1 MAGYVDEKI
10 AKVTLDNKGFT
21 KNAQDTM
28 SALDKLKAAFAK
40 VSGKGAAD
48 NVAKDMAKMNQA
60 ISSSTEKSNGLLSRL
75 RNIFKRNTDNMD
87 TSGAGRSIDQMNTD
101 VASKTSKT
109 GSILARLKSIFRK
122 TDDGNSFSRTSGEFD
137 KLNAKAGGINL
148 NPLTSA
154 FSYAS
159 ASVQNSLSVMDI
171 AMGNVLANM
180 MNKAIQFGSQF
191 FRGPMDG
198 LTEYKDKLGSIQTI
212 MTNTEWEIPDQTMRM
227 RKTSKTLE
235 DLNQYADKTVYSF
248 ADMTRNIGTFT
259 AAGVGLEDS
268 ATAIKGISNLA
279 AASGSNTQQ
288 ASMAMYQL
296 SQALASGRVGLQ
308 DWNSVVNAGMGGK
321 LFQDRLTAMAEKMG
335 QARDTTKSFR
345 DSLKDGWLTSEVL
358 IATLKEMS
366 IDEQMLKAATEVKS
380 FGQLVDTV
388 QEAIGSGW
396 AQSWEYLL
404 GGFEEAKSMW
414 TNIGNIVNPFLQDD
428 QGTYFDTVLEM
439 ERSLGNY
446 RNAMLKTWKDM
457 GGQQAL
463 FDGITNSIKF
473 VVNSLSSLREGF
485 RDVIGTYQES
495 AAVLTQLTFKFRDF
509 TKSLAENIYIQGTLK
524 SIGRAFGTAFEFV
537 GTVLGKVA
545 SGISSVSGS
554 GNGLILTFKQI
565 ADGITQFLNGLL
577 QSNNVMTGFVNIG
590 KTIGNVFGILTSIFK
605 IAVTIIGQFFSAFT
619 GGDGSGFKDFTGTLA
634 DITGKIRE
642 FTEKLEQSIKSVG
655 LFKSMGAIIKGVFDL
670 IGSAFSAI
678 TGKFKEFKIPE
689 FNAEG
694 GFFDKLKTYV
704 SDGAS
709 GVMNA
714 LGNTFGKIG
723 EFLGKVYDELKGFV
737 KGIGEFLKDI
747 HAADLA
753 TAIVSLFAIDKYI
766 KGTSLKEGLVDKI
779 FGNIKEVL
787 GKFTDD
793 AKSFKDSFIE
803 IFDGFGK
810 SLNAFTNMVNVTSLL
825 LIAAAVG
832 ILTLSIKELSKMDMP
847 SLSRGLIG
855 VGGAFLIL
863 MSGMKKMSAIAAGMP
878 KGGATTMLALA
889 FSMKILASAMKK
901 IAELDTEQVGNALL
915 GLFGAMKIMV
925 MGMKGMSRA
934 GQAQTSIF
942 QMIGMALAL
951 RILASAMNAL
961 KDFSWEEMIRSALAV
976 GGLMMAMSMSM
987 KLMKGVKVP
996 ISTIFSMITMA
1007 LMMKVLVSAM
1017 ADVTR
1022 LDPARLVDGFTG
1034 VIGLMG
1040 ALVLASRM
1048 MSGVKIKMSAMFG
1061 MIAFVIAIKGLVSSV
1076 KDIAEIN
1083 PERAIPAM
1091 TGVGAL
1097 LAVLAGATRV
1107 LSGVKVNMTAIF
1119 SLIAFSGSVF
1129 ILTQSILPL
1138 SKLPLDSLG
1147 IAMTA
1152 VAAMIAGL
1160 IAASYALQGAKP
1172 SITAVFSMIT
1182 FSGGI
1187 FLMTLAIKKIADMD
1201 PMGLVQ
1207 GFAGITALLGI
1218 LIGAS
1223 HMLKRVKLN
1232 PTALI
1237 TLVALVT
1244 TLFVVMQGLQ
1254 QLANLKPAN
1263 LLAATAAVAGVLLS
1277 VAAASAII
1285 SKTSGT
1291 VQQAVATAGILGSFA
1306 SLLRAI
1312 GETLE
1317 KVAALS
1323 WQGVLLAMGSIVA
1336 VMAMLIIVLKK
1347 TANIDGD
1354 VGELV
1359 ALSAVLYA
1367 AGESLSKVAAQ
1378 PWQGILAA
1386 TVAMV
1391 AVMASLG
1398 IAMKAIS
1405 ALPASAAGKL
1415 ALLAASLVLL
1425 AVPIYM
1431 LSTLNLVAV
1440 GVGLLALAGNLAIL
1454 LGAAALAGPLSG
1466 GLAALS
1472 GALLSFGVSSV
1483 LAASSILIAGLGFL
1497 AFATAL
1503 ATLAKVAP
1511 GAFKGIVE
1519 GLDVAMQTLAARGPS
1534 MVVAG
1539 VQIVRNFLHGL
1550 AELLPDIVKAGV
1562 ELITNFL
1569 NGMAEAMPQLF
1580 SAAVR
1585 LLTEFAKSVM
1595 ENADILVQTGIEIAI
1610 KLTESIANSLT
1621 KTKDKLVP
1629 ALEKLFKIILDICL
1643 ALLEKLIG
1651 PLLEGIVKVL
1661 QPVVDFIINILKG
1674 LSDILA
1680 PILEPIAATLIALFE
1695 GLASIIRSVADVLVQ
1710 LFQSITSIVQSIAD
1724 VIIQIVQTIESVF
1737 TTIGNTIQSFF
1748 NTLQTLFMSIA
1759 SIVQSVIDGIVG
1771 AINGFANVIRGIGDA
1786 ISSIFQGIGQA
1797 IQSVLQGIGS
1807 IIESVGNAIKSVFEG
1822 VGNAAKAFGEGVKSA
1837 LQGVAEVF
1845 RGIGDGIKSAF
1856 EGVASIID
1864 AVGNAAKNA
1873 GQGFK
1878 LFAQGVSIIAKDG
1891 IAGAAGI
1898 TAVAAAVT
1906 GLGSASY
1913 AGNLVGFT
1921 KDLGSLKGVIAG
1933 LAGSAGGIMAMS
1945 TGFIMMNAA
1954 LAGLAG
1960 TVPTVSSAFQNLQTP
1975 ITTLAPT
1982 IPTLAAAFSMLA
1994 PSIMMSASGIMPV
2007 VAGFTQ
2013 LGAII
2018 PSLAAALQT
2027 VPAAFQQAAQGAM
2040 MFGQSLGQGIMA
2052 SAPMVI
2058 MAVQQLAVQAVMS
2071 AQMAFQ
2077 QGQQIGV
2084 QFGQQIATGL
2094 MSQSGAI
2101 TSAAQSSANMSINSV
2116 RGTFSQG
2123 GAIGQQFGSSIAS
2136 GISGSSGS
2144 ITGSSSSV
2152 ANSSVNSIRGVFNQG
2167 TSLGSHFGG
2176 SVASGISS
2184 QSGSAHGAGSS
2195 LAHSAYN
2202 GASSVSLSSAGSYAG
2217 YGFANGL
2224 AASAGSIYATASAIA
2239 SNVAA
2244 TIRRAL
2250 DIHSPSRVTK
2260 ALGKFTGQGFEI
2272 GLKDTG
2278 SAIFRTAKGLANQA
2292 IEALN
2297 VDDSL
2302 SGLLMDNID
2311 MTIQPTVKPV
2321 FDGSLLKDMNN
2332 LSGKM
2337 NGNLTL
2343 PSSYTDRFNQ
2353 NGNTTITNSDTYTVN
2368 VNVENRGNQPI
2379 NPKELARQV
2388 QDELKNMRD
2397 AALRSRGEEIAW

>member
-28 SALDKLKAAFAK
+28 SALEKLKAAFAK
-40 VSGKGAAD
+40 VSGKDAAD

-87 TSGAGRSIDQMNTD
+87 TSGAGKSIDQMNTD

-171 AMGNVLANM
+171 ALGNVLANM
-180 MNKAIQFGSQF
+180 MQKAIQFGSQF

-227 RKTSKTLE
+227 RKTSKVLE

-259 AAGVGLEDS
+259 AAGVGLQDS

-279 AASGSNTQQ
+279 AASGSNTMQ
-288 ASMAMYQL
+288 ASSAMYQL

-321 LFQDRLTAMAEKMG
+321 LFQDRLTAMGEKLG
-335 QARDTTKSFR
+335 HARDMTKSFR

-358 IATLKEMS
+358 IETLKEIS
-366 IDEQMLKAATEVKS
+366 VDEQMLKAATEVKS

-404 GGFEEAKSMW
+404 GGFEEAKAMW
-414 TNIGNIVNPFLQDD
+414 TNIGNIVNPFLSDD
-428 QGTYFDTVLEM
+428 QGTYYDPVLEM

-463 FDGITNSIKF
+463 FDGITNSVKF
-473 VVNSLSSLREGF
+473 LINSLSSLREGF
-485 RDVIGTYQES
+485 REVIGTYQES
-495 AAVLTQLTFKFRDF
+495 ATVLTNLTFKFRDF
-509 TKSLAENIYIQGTLK
+509 TKSLSENAYIQETLK
-524 SIGRAFGTAFEFV
+524 SIGRVFGTAFEFV
-537 GTVLGKVA
+537 GTVLGKVGN
-545 SGISSVSGS
+545 GISSVSSS

-565 ADGITQFLNGLL
+565 ADGVTNFLNGLL
-577 QSNNVMTGFVNIG
+577 NFNNVMTGFVNIG

-619 GGDGSGFKDFTGTLA
+619 GGDGSAFKDFTGTLA

-655 LFKSMGAIIKGVFDL
+655 LFKSIGTVINGVFTL

-678 TGKFKEFKIPE
+678 TGKFKEFKIPD
-689 FNAEG
+689 FGAKG
-694 GFFDKLKTYV
+694 GFFDGLKNFV
-704 SDGAS
+704 SEGAS
-709 GVMNA
+709 GVMDA
-714 LGNTFGKIG
+714 LGKGFGKIG
-723 EFLGKVYDELKGFV
+723 EFFGKVYGELKEFAKGF
-737 KGIGEFLKDI
+737 GEFIKDI
-747 HAADLA
+747 HATDLA
-753 TAIVSLFAIDKYI
+753 TAIVSFFAIDKYL
-766 KGTSLKEGLVDKI
+766 KGTNFKEGIVDKI
-779 FGNIKEVL
+779 FGNIKDVIE
-787 GKFTDD
+787 KFTTD
-793 AKSFKDSFIE
+793 ARSFKDSFID

-810 SLNAFTNMVNVTSLL
+810 SLNAFTNMVNTTSLV

-832 ILTLSIKELSKMDMP
+832 ILTLSLKELSKMDMP

-863 MSGMKKMSAIAAGMP
+863 MSGMKKMSSIAAGLP

-901 IAELDTEQVGNALL
+901 IAELDTEQVGTALL

-925 MGMKGMSRA
+925 SGMKGLSKA
-934 GQAQTSIF
+934 GRAQTSIF
-942 QMIGMALAL
+942 QMIGLAFALK
-951 RILASAMNAL
+951 ILASAMNDL
-961 KDFSWEEMIRSALAV
+961 KDFSWEEMIRSATAV
-976 GGLMMAMSMSM
+976 GGLMLAMSMSM

-996 ISTIFSMITMA
+996 ISTVFSMITMA

-1022 LDPARLVDGFTG
+1022 LDPERLVDGFMG
-1034 VIGLMG
+1034 VVGLMG
-1040 ALVLASRM
+1040 ALTIASRM
-1048 MSGVKIKMSAMFG
+1048 MSGVKIKISAMFG
-1061 MIAFVIAIKGLVSSV
+1061 MLAFVVAIKGLVSSV
-1076 KDIAEIN
+1076 KDIASIN
-1083 PERAIPAM
+1083 PERSIPAM
-1091 TGVGAL
+1091 IGVGSL

-1107 LSGVKVNMTAIF
+1107 ISGVNVNITAIM
-1119 SLIAFSGSVF
+1119 SLITFAGAVYL
-1129 ILTQSILPL
+1129 LTQSIIPL
-1138 SKLPLDSLG
+1138 SKLPLDNLG

-1160 IAASYALQGAKP
+1160 IGASYALQGAKP
-1172 SITAVFSMIT
+1172 SISAVFSMIT
-1182 FSGGI
+1182 FAGGV
-1187 FLMTLAIKKIADMD
+1187 FLMTLAIKKIADMN
-1201 PMGLVQ
+1201 PLGLLQ

-1223 HMLKRVKLN
+1223 HLLKTVKLN

-1244 TLFVVMQGLQ
+1244 TLFVVMEGLQ
-1254 QLANLKPAN
+1254 QLANLKPEN
-1263 LLAATAAVAGVLLS
+1263 LLSATVAVSAVLLS

-1291 VQQAVATAGILGSFA
+1291 VQQAVATAGVLGSFA
-1306 SLLRAI
+1306 NLLRSI

-1317 KVAALS
+1317 KVAQLS
-1323 WQGVLLAMGSIVA
+1323 WQQILVAMAAIAGVI
-1336 VMAMLIIVLKK
+1336 AMLIVVLKK

-1386 TVAMV
+1386 TGAIV
-1391 AVMASLG
+1391 AVLLSLG
-1398 IAMKAIS
+1398 FAMKAIS

-1425 AVPIYM
+1425 AAPIYL

-1440 GVGLLALAGNLAIL
+1440 GVGLLALAGNLTVL
-1454 LGAAALAGPLSG
+1454 LVAAALAGPLAG

-1472 GALLSFGVSSV
+1472 GALITFGISSV

-1503 ATLAKVAP
+1503 ATMAKVAP
-1511 GAFKGIVE
+1511 GAFKALIE
-1519 GLDVAMQTLAARGPS
+1519 GLDIALQTLVTRGPS
-1534 MVVAG
+1534 MVTAG
-1539 VQIVRNFLHGL
+1539 ILIIRNFLKGL
-1550 AELLPDIVKAGV
+1550 TVLLPDIIKAGV
-1562 ELITNFL
+1562 DLITNFI
-1569 NGMAEAMPQLF
+1569 NGMAESMPKLF
-1580 SAAVR
+1580 EAAVK

-1595 ENADILVQTGIEIAI
+1595 ENADILVQTGIDISI
-1610 KLTESIANSLT
+1610 KLVESIAKALEN
-1621 KTKDKLVP
+1621 TKDKLIP

-1651 PLLEGIVKVL
+1651 PLLEGIVRVL

-1695 GLASIIRSVADVLVQ
+1695 GLASIIRSVADVLIS

-1724 VIIQIVQTIESVF
+1724 VIIQIVQSIESVF

-1748 NTLQTLFMSIA
+1748 NTLQVLFLSIA

-1771 AINGFANVIRGIGDA
+1771 AINGFANVITSIGQA
-1786 ISSIFQGIGQA
+1786 ISAIFQGIGQA

-1807 IIESVGNAIKSVFEG
+1807 IIESVGSAIKSVFEG
-1822 VGNAAKAFGEGVKSA
+1822 IGNAARSFGEGVKAA

-1845 RGIGDGIKSAF
+1845 RGVGDGIRSAF
-1856 EGVASIID
+1856 EGVASIIE
-1864 AVGNAAKNA
+1864 AVGNAARNA

-1891 IAGAAGI
+1891 LAGAAGI
-1898 TAVAAAVT
+1898 TAVAGAIT
-1906 GLGSASY
+1906 GLGAASY
-1913 AGNLVGFT
+1913 AGNLTGFT
-1921 KDLGSLKGVIAG
+1921 KDLGSLKGVISG
-1933 LAGSAGGIMAMS
+1933 LSGSAGGIMAVSSGFMAMS
-1945 TGFIMMNAA
+1945 MSLSM
-1954 LAGLAG
+1954 LAG
-1960 TVPTVSSAFQNLQTP
+1960 TVPTVSSAFQNLQSPISALTP
-1975 ITTLAPT
+1975 AIPSLAS
-1982 IPTLAAAFSMLA
+1982 AFSTLA

-2013 LGAII
+2013 LAAVV

-2040 MFGQSLGQGIMA
+2040 MFGTSLGQGIMA

-2058 MAVQQLAVQAVMS
+2058 MAVQQLAMQAVMS
-2071 AQMAFQ
+2071 AQMAFM

-2084 QFGQQIATGL
+2084 QFGQQIAMGL
-2094 MSQSGAI
+2094 SSQSGTI
-2101 TSAAQSSANMSINSV
+2101 SSAAQSGANMSISSV

-2123 GAIGQQFGSSIAS
+2123 GSIGQQFGSSIAG
-2136 GISGSSGS
+2136 GISGSSGTMS
-2144 ITGSSSSV
+2144 GASSAA
-2152 ANSSVNSIRGVFNQG
+2152 ANSSVSSIRGVFNQG
-2167 TSLGSHFGG
+2167 TSLGSQFGG
-2176 SVASGISS
+2176 SIAGGISS
-2184 QSGSAHGAGSS
+2184 QAGSASGAGSR
-2195 LAHSAYN
+2195 LAHSAYS
-2202 GASSVSLSSAGSYAG
+2202 GTTSVSLYSAGSHAG
-2217 YGFANGL
+2217 AGFANGL
-2224 AASAGSIYATASAIA
+2224 AGMAGSIYATASSIA
-2239 SNVAA
+2239 ANVAA
-2244 TIRRAL
+2244 TIKRAL
-2250 DIHSPSRVTK
+2250 DIRSPSRVMK
-2260 ALGKFTGQGFEI
+2260 ALGKFTGQGFQI
-2272 GLKDTG
+2272 GLENTG
-2278 SAIFRTAKGLANQA
+2278 TMIYRTAKGVANQA
-2292 IEALN
+2292 IEAMD
-2297 VDDSL
+2297 VEDSL
-2302 SGLLMDNID
+2302 SDLLMDNID

-2321 FDGSLLKDMNN
+2321 FDGSLLKDMND

-2343 PSSYTDRFNQ
+2343 PSSYADKFNQ
-2353 NGNTTITNSDTYTVN
+2353 NGNTTITNADTYTVN

>member
-40 VSGKGAAD
+40 VSGKEAAD

-87 TSGAGRSIDQMNTD
+87 TSGAGRSIEQMNTD
-101 VASKTSKT
+101 IASKTSKT
-109 GSILARLKSIFRK
+109 GGILARLKSIFRK

-171 AMGNVLANM
+171 AMGNVLGNM
-180 MNKAIQFGSQF
+180 MQRAIQFGSQF

-509 TKSLAENIYIQGTLK
+509 TKSLAENVYIQGTLK

-655 LFKSMGAIIKGVFDL
+655 LFKSMGTIIKGVFDL

-723 EFLGKVYDELKGFV
+723 EFLGKVYGELKGFV

-863 MSGMKKMSAIAAGMP
+863 MSGMKKLSAIANGFP
-878 KGGATTMLALA
+878 KGGAATMLALA
-889 FSMKILASAMKK
+889 ISMRILAGAMKK
-901 IAELDTEQVGNALL
+901 VAELDTGQIGNALL
-915 GLFGAMKIMV
+915 AMFGAMKIMV
-925 MGMKGMSRA
+925 SGMKGMS
-934 GQAQTSIF
+934 GIEGAQVGVF
-942 QMIGMALAL
+942 KMIGLALAL
-951 RILASAMNAL
+951 RILAGTLVKL
-961 KDFSWEEMIRSALAV
+961 KDLSWEEIGRSLTALAGV
-976 GGLMMAMSMSM
+976 MLTMAGATRLIS
-987 KLMKGVKVP
+987 KVRIP
-996 ISTIFSMITMA
+996 ISNIFSMIAMA
-1007 LMMKVLVSAM
+1007 LMMKVLVSAV
-1017 ADVTR
+1017 ADITR
-1022 LDPARLVDGFTG
+1022 LDPSRLVGG
-1034 VIGLMG
+1034 VLSVVTLMG
-1040 ALVLASRM
+1040 TLAL
-1048 MSGVKIKMSAMFG
+1048 
-1061 MIAFVIAIKGLVSSV
+1061 
-1076 KDIAEIN
+1076 
-1083 PERAIPAM
+1083 
-1091 TGVGAL
+1091 
-1097 LAVLAGATRV
+1097 ATRV
-1107 LSGVKVNMTAIF
+1107 LNGVKVTLRSIF
-1119 SLIAFSGSVF
+1119 ALISFAVSVKM
-1129 ILTQSILPL
+1129 LTDAVQKMASVPA
-1138 SKLPLDSLG
+1138 DSLTG
-1147 IAMTA
+1147 
-1152 VAAMIAGL
+1152 
-1160 IAASYALQGAKP
+1160 
-1172 SITAVFSMIT
+1172 AVFSIMGLLATLSLATKLLNGVKVKLGAILTLIT
-1182 FSGGI
+1182 FAGTMYVLALAVQKLSTVSDEGLIKSVSVISGVILGLVGVTHLLKSVKINLGTLGTLITFTAMIHTIAESISLLARMNLTSMAAATTAILAIIGGI
-1187 FLMTLAIKKIADMD
+1187 AIAAKYVSTSQGDVVSALAT
-1201 PMGLVQ
+1201 MGLISTFGQ
-1207 GFAGITALLGI
+1207 LLTN
-1218 LIGAS
+1218 IGD
-1223 HMLKRVKLN
+1223 
-1232 PTALI
+1232 
-1237 TLVALVT
+1237 TLVKVAYLPWQNVLV
-1244 TLFVVMQGLQ
+1244 
-1254 QLANLKPAN
+1254 
-1263 LLAATAAVAGVLLS
+1263 ATG
-1277 VAAASAII
+1277 AII
-1285 SKTSGT
+1285 
-1291 VQQAVATAGILGSFA
+1291 
-1306 SLLRAI
+1306 
-1312 GETLE
+1312 
-1317 KVAALS
+1317 
-1323 WQGVLLAMGSIVA
+1323 
-1336 VMAMLIIVLKK
+1336 
-1347 TANIDGD
+1347 
-1354 VGELV
+1354 
-1359 ALSAVLYA
+1359 AVLT
-1367 AGESLSKVAAQ
+1367 SV
-1378 PWQGILAA
+1378 IF
-1386 TVAMV
+1386 V
-1391 AVMASLG
+1391 
-1398 IAMKAIS
+1398 MKAS
-1405 ALPASAAGKL
+1405 QNVTSDFGE
-1415 ALLAASLVLL
+1415 LLAASLMLYVIGEALSKVARHSWDRVLVAVVAIGAVIAELVIAMKVLDGIGGGGALKLIGL
-1425 AVPIYM
+1425 ALALTMLAAPIYL

-1440 GVGLLALAGNLAIL
+1440 GVGLAALAGNLTIL
-1454 LGAAALAGPLSG
+1454 LIAAALAGPLAP

-1472 GALLSFGVSSV
+1472 GALITFGVSSI

-1497 AFATAL
+1497 AFAAAL
-1503 ATLAKVAP
+1503 AMLADSAP
-1511 GAFKGIVE
+1511 KALKAIVE
-1519 GLDVAMQTLAARGPS
+1519 GVAGMMKTLVEKGPAMMQTAITL
-1534 MVVAG
+1534 
-1539 VQIVRNFLHGL
+1539 VRMFLQGL
-1550 AELLPDIVKAGV
+1550 AVVIPDIIKAGIDM
-1562 ELITNFL
+1562 ITNFL
-1569 NGMAEAMPQLF
+1569 LGMAQSMPQLF
-1580 SAAVR
+1580 SAAVK
-1585 LLTEFAKSVM
+1585 LLTELAKSIM
-1595 ENADILVQTGIEIAI
+1595 ENMDILVQTGLEIAI
-1610 KLTESIANSLT
+1610 KFAESVASALE
-1621 KTKDKLVP
+1621 KVGDRLVP
-1629 ALEKLFKIILDICL
+1629 ALQKMFKVILDVTIR
-1643 ALLEKLIG
+1643 
-1651 PLLEGIVKVL
+1651 
-1661 QPVVDFIINILKG
+1661 ILKG
-1674 LSDILA
+1674 LIGPILNAIVEVLKPVIDFILNALKGLADILA
-1680 PILEPIAATLIALFE
+1680 PILRPIAAVLIELFK
-1695 GLASIIRSVADVLVQ
+1695 GLAYIIRSVADVLVS
-1710 LFQSITSIVQSIAD
+1710 LFTNIASIVQSVAD

-1748 NTLQTLFMSIA
+1748 NTLQTLFISIA

-1771 AINGFANVIRGIGDA
+1771 AINGFANVIMAVGEAIKSIFEGIGLAIKSALEGVAAIVESIGQA
-1786 ISSIFQGIGQA
+1786 ISYAFQGIGLA
-1797 IQSVLQGIGS
+1797 IKSALEGVAAIV
-1807 IIESVGNAIKSVFEG
+1807 ESVGNAIKSVFEG

-1856 EGVASIID
+1856 EGTAAIID

-1975 ITTLAPT
+1975 ITTLAPA
-1982 IPTLAAAFSMLA
+1982 IPSLASAFSMLA

-2013 LGAII
+2013 LGAIV

-2040 MFGQSLGQGIMA
+2040 MFGTSLGQGIMA

-2058 MAVQQLAVQAVMS
+2058 MAVQQLAMQAVMS

-2084 QFGQQIATGL
+2084 KFGQQIATGL

-2311 MTIQPTVKPV
+2311 MTIQPTVKPI

>member
-40 VSGKGAAD
+40 VSGKDAAD

-101 VASKTSKT
+101 VDSKTSKT

-137 KLNAKAGGINL
+137 KLNAKASGINL

-308 DWNSVVNAGMGGK
+308 DWTSVVNAGMGGK

-358 IATLKEMS
+358 IATLKEIS
-366 IDEQMLKAATEVKS
+366 IDEQMLKAAMEVKS

-485 RDVIGTYQES
+485 REVIGTYKES
-495 AAVLTQLTFKFRDF
+495 AAVLTQLTFQFRDF
-509 TKSLAENIYIQGTLK
+509 TKSLAENVYIQGTLK

-619 GGDGSGFKDFTGTLA
+619 GGDSSGFKDFTGTLA

-642 FTEKLEQSIKSVG
+642 FTEKLAQSIKSVG
-655 LFKSMGAIIKGVFDL
+655 LFKSMGVIIKGVFDL

-832 ILTLSIKELSKMDMP
+832 ILTLSIKELSEMDMP

-889 FSMKILASAMKK
+889 LSMKILAIAMKK

-925 MGMKGMSRA
+925 MGMKGMARA

-942 QMIGMALAL
+942 QMIGMAIAL

-976 GGLMMAMSMSM
+976 GGLMIAMSMSM

-1138 SKLPLDSLG
+1138 AKLPLDSLG

-1187 FLMTLAIKKIADMD
+1187 FLMTLSIKKIADMD

-1237 TLVALVT
+1237 TLVVLVT

-1312 GETLE
+1312 GATLE

-1347 TANIDGD
+1347 TSNIDGD

-1519 GLDVAMQTLAARGPS
+1519 GLDVAMQTLASRGPS

-1643 ALLEKLIG
+1643 ALLEKLVG

-1661 QPVVDFIINILKG
+1661 QPVVNFIINILKG

-1807 IIESVGNAIKSVFEG
+1807 IIESVGSAIKSVFEG
-1822 VGNAAKAFGEGVKSA
+1822 VGNAAKAFGEGVKAA

-1856 EGVASIID
+1856 DGVASIID

-1975 ITTLAPT
+1975 ITTLAPA
-1982 IPTLAAAFSMLA
+1982 IPSLAAAFSMLA

-2013 LGAII
+2013 LGAIV

-2058 MAVQQLAVQAVMS
+2058 MAVQQLATQAVMS

-2379 NPKELARQV
+2379 NPKELARRV

>member
-28 SALDKLKAAFAK
+28 SALEKLKAAFAK

-75 RNIFKRNTDNMD
+75 RNIFKRNTENMD
-87 TSGAGRSIDQMNTD
+87 TSGAGKSIDQMNTE
-101 VASKTSKT
+101 VASKTSRT
-109 GSILARLKSIFRK
+109 GSILARLKNIFRK
-122 TDDGNSFSRTSGEFD
+122 TDSGNNFSNTSGEID

-171 AMGNVLANM
+171 AMGNVLGNM

-485 RDVIGTYQES
+485 REVIGTYKES
-495 AAVLTQLTFKFRDF
+495 AAVLTQLTFQFRDF
-509 TKSLAENIYIQGTLK
+509 TKSLAENVYIQGTLK

-619 GGDGSGFKDFTGTLA
+619 GGDSSGFKDFTGTLA

-925 MGMKGMSRA
+925 MGMKGMARA

-1107 LSGVKVNMTAIF
+1107 LSGVNVNMTAIF
-1119 SLIAFSGSVF
+1119 SLIAFSGSVS

-1138 SKLPLDSLG
+1138 AKLPLDSLG

-1285 SKTSGT
+1285 SKTSGN

-1306 SLLRAI
+1306 SMLRAI

-1347 TANIDGD
+1347 TSNIDGD

-1807 IIESVGNAIKSVFEG
+1807 IIESVGSAIKSVFEG
-1822 VGNAAKAFGEGVKSA
+1822 VGNAAKAFGEGVKAA

-1921 KDLGSLKGVIAG
+1921 KDLGSLKGVISG

-1975 ITTLAPT
+1975 ITTLAPA
-1982 IPTLAAAFSMLA
+1982 IPSLAAAFSMLA

-2040 MFGQSLGQGIMA
+2040 MFGTSLGQGIMA

-2058 MAVQQLAVQAVMS
+2058 MAVQQLATQAVMS

>member
-28 SALDKLKAAFAK
+28 SALEKLKTAFAK

-75 RNIFKRNTDNMD
+75 RNIFKRNTENMD
-87 TSGAGRSIDQMNTD
+87 TSGAGKSIDQMNTE

-122 TDDGNSFSRTSGEFD
+122 TDSGNNFSNTSGEID
-137 KLNAKAGGINL
+137 KLNNKAGTVNL

-154 FSYAS
+154 FDYA
-159 ASVQNSLSVMDI
+159 ATSVQHSLSIMDI
-171 AMGNVLANM
+171 ALGNVLASM
-180 MNKAIQFGSQF
+180 IQKSIQFGSQF
-191 FRGPMDG
+191 FRGPVDG
-198 LTEYKDKLGSIQTI
+198 LAEYNNKLGSIQTI
-212 MTNTEWEIPDQTMRM
+212 MANTEWETPDPTLRM
-227 RKTSKTLE
+227 RKTSKALE
-235 DLNQYADKTVYSF
+235 DLNQYADKTIYSF
-248 ADMTRNIGTFT
+248 ADMTANIGTFT

-279 AASGSNTQQ
+279 AASGSSTLQ
-288 ASMAMYQL
+288 ASTAMYQL
-296 SQALASGRVGLQ
+296 SQALASGKVMLQ
-308 DWNSVVNAGMGGK
+308 DWNSVVRAGMGGK
-321 LFQDRLTAMAEKMG
+321 LFQDRLTAMGEKMG
-335 QARDTTKSFR
+335 HARDMTKSFR
-345 DSLKDGWLTSEVL
+345 DSLQDGWLTSEVL
-358 IATLKEMS
+358 IATLKEIS
-366 IDEQMLKAATEVKS
+366 VDKQMLAAATEVKS
-380 FGQLVDTV
+380 FGQLVGTV

-414 TNIGNIVNPFLQDD
+414 TNIGNIVNPFVQDD
-428 QGTYFDTVLEM
+428 QGTYYDPVLEM

-473 VVNSLSSLREGF
+473 LISSLDSLRSGF
-485 RDVIGTYQES
+485 RSVIGTYQES
-495 AAVLTQLTFKFRDF
+495 AAILTQLTFKFRDF
-509 TKSLAENIYIQGTLK
+509 TKSLSENVYIQGTMT
-524 SIGRAFGTAFEFV
+524 SIGRMFGTAFQLV
-537 GTVLGKVA
+537 GTVLSKVGYGMSIVA
-545 SGISSVSGS
+545 GS
-554 GNGLILTFKQI
+554 GNGLILTFKNI
-565 ADGITQFLNGLL
+565 ADSITNFLNGIMN
-577 QSNNVMTGFVNIG
+577 SNNVMVGLVAVG
-590 KTIGNVFGILTSIFK
+590 KTIGNVFGILVSIFK
-605 IAVTIIGQFFSAFT
+605 IAVIIVRQFFGAFS
-619 GGDGSGFKDFTGTLA
+619 GGDGSGFKTFATTLA
-634 DITGKIRE
+634 NITGKIRE
-642 FTEKLEQSIKSVG
+642 FVEGLEQGIKSFGIFTALGNVVKNTFSAIG
-655 LFKSMGAIIKGVFDL
+655 HVIGSTFNAIKNVQLPSLEGFKNFITETNATFSGGFDGIFKYLGDKFSKISGVFD
-670 IGSAFSAI
+670 
-678 TGKFKEFKIPE
+678 KYM
-689 FNAEG
+689 G
-694 GFFDKLKTYV
+694 G
-704 SDGAS
+704 
-709 GVMNA
+709 
-714 LGNTFGKIG
+714 I
-723 EFLGKVYDELKGFV
+723 
-737 KGIGEFLKDI
+737 KDI
-747 HAADLA
+747 VAKTADFMKA
-753 TAIVSLFAIDKYI
+753 MNVGDIVTALISLFAIDRYVKGKQI
-766 KGTSLKEGLVDKI
+766 KDGVVTTFFNKLKDTFKSFISDAKTLKETFIDVFDQLGHSLK
-779 FGNIKEVL
+779 
-787 GKFTDD
+787 
-793 AKSFKDSFIE
+793 
-803 IFDGFGK
+803 
-810 SLNAFTNMVNVTSLL
+810 AFTNLVNAGALI
-825 LIAAAVG
+825 LIAAAIA
-832 ILTLSIKELSKMDMP
+832 ILTISLKELSKMDMP

-855 VGGAFLIL
+855 IGGTFLIL
-863 MSGMKKMSAIAAGMP
+863 MSVMKKLSAIANGFP
-878 KGGATTMLALA
+878 KGGAATMLALA
-889 FSMKILASAMKK
+889 ISMRILAGAMKK
-901 IAELDTEQVGNALL
+901 VAELDTGQIGNALL
-915 GLFGAMKIMV
+915 AMFGAMKIMV
-925 MGMKGMSRA
+925 SGMKGMS
-934 GQAQTSIF
+934 GIEGAQVGVF
-942 QMIGMALAL
+942 KMIGLALAL
-951 RILASAMNAL
+951 RILAGTLVKL
-961 KDFSWEEMIRSALAV
+961 KDLSWEEIGRSLTALAGV
-976 GGLMMAMSMSM
+976 MLTMAGATRLIS
-987 KLMKGVKVP
+987 KVRIP
-996 ISTIFSMITMA
+996 ISNIFSMIAMA
-1007 LMMKVLVSAM
+1007 LMMKVLVSAVT
-1017 ADVTR
+1017 DITR
-1022 LDPARLVDGFTG
+1022 LDPSRLIGG
-1034 VIGLMG
+1034 VLSVVTLMG
-1040 ALVLASRM
+1040 TLAL
-1048 MSGVKIKMSAMFG
+1048 
-1061 MIAFVIAIKGLVSSV
+1061 
-1076 KDIAEIN
+1076 
-1083 PERAIPAM
+1083 
-1091 TGVGAL
+1091 
-1097 LAVLAGATRV
+1097 ATRV
-1107 LSGVKVNMTAIF
+1107 LNGVKVTLRSIF
-1119 SLIAFSGSVF
+1119 ALISFAVSVKM
-1129 ILTQSILPL
+1129 LTDAVQKMASVPA
-1138 SKLPLDSLG
+1138 DSLTG
-1147 IAMTA
+1147 
-1152 VAAMIAGL
+1152 
-1160 IAASYALQGAKP
+1160 
-1172 SITAVFSMIT
+1172 AVFSVMGLLATLSLATKLLDGVKVKLGAILTLIT
-1182 FSGGI
+1182 FAGTMYVLAIAVQKLSTVSDEGLIKSVSVISGVILGLVGVTHLLKSVKINLGTLGTLITFTAMIHTIAESISLLSQMNLASMAAATTAILAIIGGI
-1187 FLMTLAIKKIADMD
+1187 AIAAKYVSTSQGDVVSALAT
-1201 PMGLVQ
+1201 MGL
-1207 GFAGITALLGI
+1207 
-1218 LIGAS
+1218 IGTFGQ
-1223 HMLKRVKLN
+1223 LFTN
-1232 PTALI
+1232 I
-1237 TLVALVT
+1237 GDTLVKVAYLPWQNVLVAT
-1244 TLFVVMQGLQ
+1244 GAIIAVLTSVIFVMKASQNVTSDFGE
-1254 QLANLKPAN
+1254 
-1263 LLAATAAVAGVLLS
+1263 LLAAALMLYV
-1277 VAAASAII
+1277 
-1285 SKTSGT
+1285 
-1291 VQQAVATAGILGSFA
+1291 
-1306 SLLRAI
+1306 I
-1312 GETLE
+1312 GE
-1317 KVAALS
+1317 A
-1323 WQGVLLAMGSIVA
+1323 
-1336 VMAMLIIVLKK
+1336 
-1347 TANIDGD
+1347 
-1354 VGELV
+1354 
-1359 ALSAVLYA
+1359 
-1367 AGESLSKVAAQ
+1367 LSKVARHS
-1378 PWQGILAA
+1378 WDRVL
-1386 TVAMV
+1386 V
-1391 AVMASLG
+1391 AVVAIGAVIAELV
-1398 IAMKAIS
+1398 IAMKVLDGIGGGG
-1405 ALPASAAGKL
+1405 ALKLIGL
-1415 ALLAASLVLL
+1415 ALALTMLAA
-1425 AVPIYM
+1425 PIYL

-1440 GVGLLALAGNLAIL
+1440 GVGLAALAGNLTIL
-1454 LGAAALAGPLSG
+1454 LIAAALAGPLAP

-1472 GALLSFGVSSV
+1472 GALITFGVSSI

-1497 AFATAL
+1497 AFAAAL
-1503 ATLAKVAP
+1503 AMLADSAP
-1511 GAFKGIVE
+1511 KALKAIVE
-1519 GLDVAMQTLAARGPS
+1519 GVAGMMKTLVEKGPAMMQTAIIL
-1534 MVVAG
+1534 
-1539 VQIVRNFLHGL
+1539 VRMFLQGL
-1550 AELLPDIVKAGV
+1550 AVVIPDIIKAGIDM
-1562 ELITNFL
+1562 ITNFL
-1569 NGMAEAMPQLF
+1569 LGMAQSMPQLF
-1580 SAAVR
+1580 SAAVK
-1585 LLTEFAKSVM
+1585 LLTEFAKSIM
-1595 ENADILVQTGIEIAI
+1595 ENMDILVQTGLEIAI
-1610 KLTESIANSLT
+1610 KFAESVASALE
-1621 KTKDKLVP
+1621 KVGDRLVP
-1629 ALEKLFKIILDICL
+1629 ALQKMFKVILDVTIR
-1643 ALLEKLIG
+1643 
-1651 PLLEGIVKVL
+1651 
-1661 QPVVDFIINILKG
+1661 ILKG
-1674 LSDILA
+1674 LIGPILNAIVEILKPVIDFILNALKSLADILA
-1680 PILEPIAATLIALFE
+1680 PILRPIAAVLIELFK
-1695 GLASIIRSVADVLVQ
+1695 GLADIIRSVADVLVS
-1710 LFQSITSIVQSIAD
+1710 LFTNIASIVQSVAD

-1771 AINGFANVIRGIGDA
+1771 AINGFANVIMAVGEAIKSIFEGIGLAIKSALEGVAAIVESIGQA
-1786 ISSIFQGIGQA
+1786 ISYAFQGIGLA
-1797 IQSVLQGIGS
+1797 IKSALEGVAAIV
-1807 IIESVGNAIKSVFEG
+1807 ESVGNAIKSVFEG
-1822 VGNAAKAFGEGVKSA
+1822 VGNAAKSFGEGVKSA

-1954 LAGLAG
+1954 LSGLAG

-2013 LGAII
+2013 LGAVI
-2018 PSLAAALQT
+2018 PSLSAALQT

-2040 MFGQSLGQGIMA
+2040 MFGTSLGQGIMA
-2052 SAPMVI
+2052 SAPIVI
-2058 MAVQQLAVQAVMS
+2058 MAVQQLAIQAVMA

-2084 QFGQQIATGL
+2084 QFGQQIAMGL
-2094 MSQSGAI
+2094 SSQSGAI
-2101 TSAAQSSANMSINSV
+2101 SAAAQSGANMSIASV

-2123 GAIGQQFGSSIAS
+2123 GSIGSQFGSSIAS

-2144 ITGSSSSV
+2144 ISGAGSSA
-2152 ANSSVNSIRGVFNQG
+2152 ANSTVNSIRGVFNQG

-2278 SAIFRTAKGLANQA
+2278 SAIFRTAKGLADKA
-2292 IEALN
+2292 IEAMN